1 MKITK
6 GKQTRAQRV
15 VIYGVESVGKS
26 TFAAKFPK
34 PLFLDVENGSNS
46 INVLRWELETKP
58 DRKIELWNELKA
70 AIIATKDEPQKTIVI
85 DSADRV
91 ENIIREA
98 ICEQYKKTSIEDF
111 GYGKGEVIVAEWLS
125 RLLSSLDELI
135 YCGKNV
141 VIIAHSHVKPTQPP
155 DMMASYDRYELRM
168 SKKCSPL
175 VKEWA
180 DELWFLRFKTKVVS
194 TDSGKG
200 KGIGGKERIL
210 LTTHSAAYDAKT
222 RSGLAEE
229 LPLEWASVAHLF
241 EAVATKQPEHIV
253 EADEMIGWQAR
264 LAEHEG
270 AVNQFLIGR
279 GVLTSEQTWR
289 DCAPEYLERVALR
302 VDQFVNTAI
311 EWRAAN
317 K

>member
-6 GKQTRAQRV
+6 GKQQRAQRV
-15 VIYGVESVGKS
+15 VLYGVESVGKS
-26 TFAAKFPK
+26 TFAAQFPK

-210 LTTHSAAYDAKT
+210 LTTHSASYDAKT

-241 EAVATKQPEHIV
+241 ETTAQAVVAPTATPPESW
-253 EADEMIGWQAR
+253 AGR

-270 AVNQFLIGR
+270 AVNQFLIAR

-289 DCAPEYLERVALR
+289 DCAPEYLHRVALR
-302 VDQFVNTAI
+302 VDQFVNTAV
-311 EWRAAN
+311 EWRKAN
-317 K
+317 Q

>member
-15 VIYGVESVGKS
+15 VLYGVESVGKS
-26 TFAAKFPK
+26 TFAAKFPR

-70 AIIATKDEPQKTIVI
+70 AIIATKNEPQKTIVI

-111 GYGKGEVIVAEWLS
+111 GYGKGEVIVAEWFS

-194 TDSGKG
+194 TDSGKA

-241 EAVATKQPEHIV
+241 ETTAQAVVAPTATPPESW
-253 EADEMIGWQAR
+253 AGR

-289 DCAPEYLERVALR
+289 DCAPEYLHRVALR
-302 VDQFVNTAI
+302 VDQFINTAI

>member
-15 VIYGVESVGKS
+15 VLYGVESVGKS
-26 TFAAKFPK
+26 TFAAKFPR

-200 KGIGGKERIL
+200 KGVGGKERIL

-241 EAVATKQPEHIV
+241 EAVATPNHIV
-253 EADEMIGWQAR
+253 VTDEMVGWQAR

-270 AVNQFLIGR
+270 AVNQFLLAR

>member
-241 EAVATKQPEHIV
+241 ETTAQAVVAPTATPPESW
-253 EADEMIGWQAR
+253 AGR

-289 DCAPEYLERVALR
+289 DCAPEYLHRVALR

-311 EWRAAN
+311 EWRKAN
-317 K
+317 Q

>member
-15 VIYGVESVGKS
+15 VLYGVESVGKS
-26 TFAAKFPK
+26 TFAAKFPR

-241 EAVATKQPEHIV
+241 ETTAQAVVAPTATPPESW
-253 EADEMIGWQAR
+253 AGR

-302 VDQFVNTAI
+302 VDQFVNTAV
-311 EWRAAN
+311 EWRKAN